1 MIETN
6 KVYCM
11 DAFEL
16 LKQLPDNSVNL
27 VLTDPPYGITSNEW
41 DNEFSLEE
49 FWNQIKRVLKEE
61 GCAVITSCQ
70 PFTSKITLSNL
81 EMFKHEWVW
90 IKNRGSNFA
99 NTKREPFKEHENIVV
114 FGFKKWTYNP
124 QMQERT
130 GGGLSR
136 VQYELNWKSKSEN
149 YLEFSDRLGQKR
161 PNLRVPS
168 SWQKFNVDNGLH
180 PTQKPL
186 ALFEYMVRTY
196 SNENDLIIDC
206 FVGSG
211 TTAVAC
217 KKLGR
222 NFICCDNNPDYVEIA
237 NKRLVQQSVTDFTSD
252 SKNPTFVSQKEFN
265 MGDKVSATPTPKE
278 ATLPSHHPNIIRN
291 FCLRKNLKS
300 P

>member
-1 MIETN
+1 MKMIETN
-6 KVYCM
+6 KVYKM

-16 LKQLPDNSVNL
+16 LKQLPDKSVDL
-27 VLTDPPYGITSNEW
+27 VLTDPPYGITSNDW
-41 DNEFSLEE
+41 DKEFSLEQ
-49 FWNQIKRVLKEE
+49 FWEQIKRVLKEE
-61 GCAVITSCQ
+61 GCAVLTSCQ

-124 QMQERT
+124 IMQERT
-130 GGGLSR
+130 GAGLSR
-136 VQYELNWKSKSEN
+136 VQYDLNWKSKSKN
-149 YLEFSDRLGQKR
+149 YREFSDRLGQKR

-186 ALFEYMVRTY
+186 ALFEYLIETY
-196 SNENDLIIDC
+196 SNENDVILDC

-217 KKLGR
+217 KKLNR
-222 NFICCDNNPDYVEIA
+222 NFICCDNNPDYVAIA
-237 NKRLVQQSVTDFTSD
+237 NKRLAQQSVTDFTSAT
-252 SKNPTFVSQKEFN
+252 PTLAKPKEFN
-265 MGDKVSATPTPKE
+265 KD
-278 ATLPSHHPNIIRN
+278 
-291 FCLRKNLKS
+291 
-300 P
+300 